1 MNLILRLVLVPLSA
15 SNLWTCSI
23 SAYKSV
29 VVCKGYTY
37 AYHLRIVA
45 LVKPSIAFSLISLT
59 ITCHLS
65 GKYQYFLTH
74 IIIFLFQLW
83 NLWRKIWHLQTFI
96 RSSNLMHTCPQYKTI
111 TFMWIPSDSAPHLT
125 SRPPRLLT

>member
-37 AYHLRIVA
+37 AYVPPA
-45 LVKPSIAFSLISLT
+45 LVKPSITFSLIS

-65 GKYQYFLTH
+65 GNTNMYLL
-74 IIIFLFQLW
+74 IFLFQLW
-83 NLWRKIWHLQTFI
+83 SPLRKIWHLPTFI